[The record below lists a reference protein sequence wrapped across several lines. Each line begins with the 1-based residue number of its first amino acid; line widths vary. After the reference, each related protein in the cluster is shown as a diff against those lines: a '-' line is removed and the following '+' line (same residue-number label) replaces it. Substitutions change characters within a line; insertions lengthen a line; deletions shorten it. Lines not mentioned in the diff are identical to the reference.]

1 MDMATKNK
9 SGEQFDDNA
18 ETVRT
23 AVTAGAEAF
32 KNGFEKA
39 AKGYDQ
45 LFSYGK
51 QTMEAYLKAAN
62 AAGKG
67 VESFHSEIFNFSKQA
82 IEDNMAAAKALMAS
96 KSAHEAFELQTD
108 FAKQAFDA
116 YVGEA
121 TKLGEIVAATT
132 KDAIEP
138 LQARMQAWMDIV
150 NTSRAA

>member
-1 MDMATKNK
+1 MATKTK
-9 SGEQFDDNA
+9 SSEQFEDGA

-23 AVTAGAEAF
+23 AASAGAEAF
-32 KNGFEKA
+32 KNSFEKA
-39 AKGYDQ
+39 TKGYDQ

-51 QTMEAYLKAAN
+51 QMMEAYLKSAN

-67 VESFHSEIFNFSKQA
+67 VESFHNEIFSFSKQA

-96 KSAHEAFELQTD
+96 KSAHEVFELQTD
-108 FAKQAFDA
+108 FAKQAFDT

-121 TKLGEIVAATT
+121 TKLGEIVTATT

-138 LQARMQAWMDIV
+138 LQTRMQAWMNMV